1 MASVSFMN
9 GFLNFLK
16 WNFRQNKM
24 TFNLDNIRVNI
35 SDENN
40 GIMLTT
46 EDENWFIPRQTL
58 AETKTILEKNFKI
71 IKEHFLNKVET
82 VIAPLDLNNI
92 CLKITLSYF
101 QMYNHWRTMYKRET
115 NRDLTFLQK
124 DFDSADTINI
134 VIGYFQNKYPDNYEN
149 KCEVMLGMTNAEL
162 KDAVI
167 RKFQYDTK

>member
-1 MASVSFMN
+1 MEFRSKQKLHLSLNYNIKVS
-9 GFLNFLK
+9 
-16 WNFRQNKM
+16 
-24 TFNLDNIRVNI
+24 I

-46 EDENWFIPRQTL
+46 EDENWFIPSHRHLLKQ
-58 AETKTILEKNFKI
+58 KTILEKNFKI

-124 DFDSADTINI
+124 KTLIAQTQLI
-134 VIGYFQNKYPDNYEN
+134 
-149 KCEVMLGMTNAEL
+149 L
-162 KDAVI
+162 
-167 RKFQYDTK
+167 